1 MRVYAPPGP
10 RQMIGKAHSPT
21 VDGQKTETCLST
33 LFSTPRAPRFN
44 VDRPH
49 ELTRFLEA
57 PAGGGVNIEF
67 GGHGGSKVEKK
78 VSVFCPST
86 VPWRLCFPGEKRSR
100 IRPFA
105 NTAFC
110 SQHEFGGTGRCPKSQ
125 NQKVSILF
133 PSTVPRRL
141 CFPGHKRSRIR
152 LFANTPFCSRDNNT
166 LLPVVA
172 AGSNCQKQ
180 LPEATAGSN
189 CWYQLPAVTAGSS

>member
-1 MRVYAPPGP
+1 MSVFTAGCNCEKLPEERSVSAAVHMRVYAPPGP
-10 RQMIGKAHSPT
+10 RKMIGKAHSPT
-21 VDGQKTETCLST
+21 VDGQKTETFLST

-44 VDRPH
+44 VGRPH

-86 VPWRLCFPGEKRSR
+86 VPW
-100 IRPFA
+100 
-105 NTAFC
+105 
-110 SQHEFGGTGRCPKSQ
+110 
-125 NQKVSILF
+125 
-133 PSTVPRRL
+133 RL